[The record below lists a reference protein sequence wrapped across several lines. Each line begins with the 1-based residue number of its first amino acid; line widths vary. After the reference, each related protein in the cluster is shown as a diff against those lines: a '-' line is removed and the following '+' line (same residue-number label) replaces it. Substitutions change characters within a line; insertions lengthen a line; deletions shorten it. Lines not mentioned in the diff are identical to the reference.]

1 MGFAMSDSNPTDIP
15 FGLSP
20 TQLQSLGLVLFGIG
34 FFSLILYF
42 AEDVTLNNAL
52 WIVLFV
58 FTGGIMIG
66 YGSAKHN
73 PDGW

>member
-1 MGFAMSDSNPTDIP
+1 MSNSSASDIP

-20 TQLQSLGLVLFGIG
+20 VQLQSLGLLLFGAG
-34 FFSLILYF
+34 FFSLVLYF
-42 AEDVTLNNAL
+42 AEDVTLDHAL

-66 YGSAKHN
+66 YGSAKN
-73 PDGW
+73 QPEDQW

>member
-1 MGFAMSDSNPTDIP
+1 MTDSNPTDIP

-34 FFSLILYF
+34 FFSLVLYF
-42 AEDVTLNNAL
+42 AEDVTLDHAL

-66 YGSAKHN
+66 YGSAKSN
-73 PDGW
+73 ADGW